1 MPDTLRDQMEALVP
15 LGLELQ
21 MVVSYHVG
29 SGNNSRIEQC
39 SLPLSSL
46 YPDLN
51 CYDIVCVHMM

>member
-1 MPDTLRDQMEALVP
+1 MEALVP

-46 YPDLN
+46 YPDMK
-51 CYDIVCVHMM
+51 CYDIIRVHMM